1 MAMKL
6 LASHDQFVADLPPDH
21 EQDNFRLFHIVED
34 AEIAHAEFEL
44 GQGVRP

>member
-6 LASHDQFVADLPPDH
+6 LASHDQFVADLPPDD
-21 EQDNFRLFHIVED
+21 EQDDLRPFHIVED
-34 AEIAHAEFEL
+34 AEITYAEFEL